1 MENSRHNQNQ
11 ANFLKLNPFALF
23 GRRRDS
29 EPQPVLFWSMIGLVA
44 IVLVFVGIFAY
55 RKYLK

>member
-1 MENSRHNQNQ
+1 MKKSTHTQ

-29 EPQPVLFWSMIGLVA
+29 EPQPVLFWSMIGLVV
-44 IVLVFVGIFAY
+44 IVLVFVGVFAY